1 MIVINQNEE
10 ETMQYIK
17 LQLGCLLVIL
27 YIMAAYV
34 KATKHEKMSCN
45 RIYDALMAVT
55 PLAVIFDGIT
65 AWTINHMDIV
75 PGIVNSAAHLIFY
88 ILMDLEILITALY
101 MYDQTVGLSKQ
112 NRKKNLLLLVPGVI
126 SLVLTVAGIGQIYY
140 VQGKMTNYSMGMSA
154 YVCFATLFFY
164 YGIILYLLV
173 ARHRFLPK
181 EKKLGTA
188 SMIVIVGT
196 ILIVQ
201 IIYPEVLLTSVAATM
216 LLVGVYID
224 FENPSIRKLTA
235 YNENMVEG
243 FATMVE
249 NRDDN
254 TGGHIRRTKAYVNL
268 ILHKM
273 RHDEHYKDIV
283 NKDYLINVSNAAPLH
298 DLGKIATPDRILQKP
313 GKLTDEEFAIM
324 KEHAARGG
332 EIILNTFKNID
343 NPEFQQIAYEV
354 ARFHHEKYNG
364 KGYPDGLA
372 GEQIPIF
379 AMSCRSPVE
388 PCAICCSCRWCLC
401 ERRGALEIA
410 PVPSPVIYAMIGY
423 IYVIC
428 RYAEL
433 ILKDVADCTGHFFI
447 IIG

>member
-1 MIVINQNEE
+1 
-10 ETMQYIK
+10 MQYIK

-75 PGIVNSAAHLIFY
+75 PGIVNRAAHLIFY

-140 VQGKMTNYSMGMSA
+140 VQGKMTNYSMGMSV

-224 FENPSIRKLTA
+224 FENSSIR
-235 YNENMVEG
+235 
-243 FATMVE
+243 
-249 NRDDN
+249 
-254 TGGHIRRTKAYVNL
+254 
-268 ILHKM
+268 
-273 RHDEHYKDIV
+273 
-283 NKDYLINVSNAAPLH
+283 
-298 DLGKIATPDRILQKP
+298 
-313 GKLTDEEFAIM
+313 KLTDEEFAIM
-324 KEHAARGG
+324 KEHVARGG

-388 PCAICCSCRWCLC
+388 PCAICCSCSGCLC

-410 PVPSPVIYAMIGY
+410 PVPSPVIHTMIGY

>member
-1 MIVINQNEE
+1 
-10 ETMQYIK
+10 MQYIK

-75 PGIVNSAAHLIFY
+75 PGIVNRAAHLIFY

-201 IIYPEVLLTSVAATM
+201 IIYPEVLLTSVAA
-216 LLVGVYID
+216 
-224 FENPSIRKLTA
+224 
-235 YNENMVEG
+235 
-243 FATMVE
+243 
-249 NRDDN
+249 
-254 TGGHIRRTKAYVNL
+254 
-268 ILHKM
+268 
-273 RHDEHYKDIV
+273 
-283 NKDYLINVSNAAPLH
+283 PLH

-410 PVPSPVIYAMIGY
+410 PVPSPVIHTMIGY